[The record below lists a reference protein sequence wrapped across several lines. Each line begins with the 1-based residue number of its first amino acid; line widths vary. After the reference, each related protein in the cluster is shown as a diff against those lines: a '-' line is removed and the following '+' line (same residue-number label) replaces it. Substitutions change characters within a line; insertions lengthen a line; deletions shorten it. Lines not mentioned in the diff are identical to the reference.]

1 MATFALPTHAP
12 RGLPARPALSPE
24 RKLHDLFA
32 CWPTLAPRVR
42 RQRLRAVVAH
52 CPAEIAALDSLYQ
65 RLEPHATT
73 QIRARVER
81 LALNYLT
88 KPALERGPLL
98 ERLRAA
104 DPRLHAVFSRA
115 MASVACARH
124 NWARRRDG
132 GCA

>member
-12 RGLPARPALSPE
+12 R
-24 RKLHDLFA
+24 
-32 CWPTLAPRVR
+32 VR
-42 RQRLRAVVAH
+42 QQRLRVVVAH

-65 RLEPHATT
+65 WLEPHATA

-81 LALNYLT
+81 LALTCLT

-98 ERLRAA
+98 ERLHAA

-115 MASVACARH
+115 MACVACARH
-124 NWARRRDG
+124 NWARRRGG